1 MGEYQEMYNK
11 TDRYSSNNKTGNPGY
26 GQTSSSRRRSSGQG
40 PRQDRFGKGPKDKD
54 FSKKDRNKSEKDR
67 DIRASLPDAAEI
79 KNLLGIVSDYRVI
92 KLTPIGAFLSPCV
105 SDGPDPSEVS
115 RFEILLPQN
124 EFADS
129 ELKRGDIIQAFT
141 YLDSEDRP
149 VSTLRTPYL
158 SLGGLALLKCSQAS
172 DFGAFLE
179 WGLMKD
185 LFLPFKEQTYKV
197 KAGDEVLVTLYM
209 DKSSRLCA
217 SMKVYKLLKTDSPYN
232 PGDHVTGLVYQLSDR
247 FGAYIAVD
255 DIYSARIPEK
265 DLVKTIKIGDR
276 PTLRVSKVL
285 PDGKL
290 ELSMREPAYMQLSD
304 DCERIMAELNKTKN
318 GFLPY
323 HDKTESLIL
332 KTKFNMSKNAF
343 KRAIGH
349 LYKQGKINISED
361 GISLAASD

>member
-1 MGEYQEMYNK
+1 MTRYNNNRQK
-11 TDRYSSNNKTGNPGY
+11 TNTSKQGKFSRKSSAAPQKTE
-26 GQTSSSRRRSSGQG
+26 
-40 PRQDRFGKGPKDKD
+40 
-54 FSKKDRNKSEKDR
+54 KKNSDSVK
-67 DIRASLPDAAEI
+67 DIRSSLPDAAEI
-79 KNLLGIVSDYRVI
+79 KNLLGTISDFRIV
-92 KLTPIGAFLSPCV
+92 KLIPIGAFLTPIAPT
-105 SDGPDPSEVS
+105 GQNNGEAAGN
-115 RFEILLPQN
+115 FEILLPKN
-124 EFADS
+124 EYADKT
-129 ELKRGDIIQAFT
+129 LRRGDILQAFT

-149 VSTLRTPYL
+149 VATLRTPAI
-158 SLGGLALLKCSQAS
+158 SLGGLALLKCNQATTL
-172 DFGAFLE
+172 GAFLD

-185 LFLPFKEQTYKV
+185 LFLPFNEQTYKV
-197 KAGDEVLVTLYM
+197 KAGDEVLVTMYM

-217 SMKVYKLLKTDSPYN
+217 SMKVYKLLKTNSDYK

-255 DIYSARIPEK
+255 DIYSARIPAK
-265 DLVKTIKIGDR
+265 DLVKSLRIGER

-290 ELSMREPAYMQLSD
+290 ELSMREPAHLQLSD
-304 DCERIMAELNKTKN
+304 DCELILNELKNAKN

-349 LYKQGKINISED
+349 LYKQGLIEIYEN
-361 GISLAASD
+361 GIELK

>member
-1 MGEYQEMYNK
+1 MDPNGTEGSAG
-11 TDRYSSNNKTGNPGY
+11 SSL
-26 GQTSSSRRRSSGQG
+26 SG
-40 PRQDRFGKGPKDKD
+40 
-54 FSKKDRNKSEKDR
+54 
-67 DIRASLPDAAEI
+67 
-79 KNLLGIVSDYRVI
+79 
-92 KLTPIGAFLSPCV
+92 
-105 SDGPDPSEVS
+105 
-115 RFEILLPQN
+115 FEILLPKN
-124 EFADS
+124 EFVDKS
-129 ELKRGDIIQAFT
+129 LRRGDLIQAYT

-149 VSTLRTPYL
+149 VATLRTPAI
-158 SLGGLALLKCSQAS
+158 SLGGLALLKCNQATPL
-172 DFGAFLE
+172 GAFLD

-185 LFLPFKEQTYKV
+185 LFLPFNEQTYKV
-197 KAGDEVLVTLYM
+197 KAGDEVLVTMYM

-217 SMKVYKLLKTDSPYN
+217 SMKVYKLLKTDSSYK

-255 DIYSARIPEK
+255 DIYSARIPAK
-265 DLVKTIKIGDR
+265 DLVKSLRIGER

-290 ELSMREPAYMQLSD
+290 ELSMREPAHLQLSD
-304 DCERIMAELNKTKN
+304 DCELILNELKNAKN

-349 LYKQGKINISED
+349 LYKQGLIEIYEN
-361 GISLAASD
+361 GIELK

>member
-1 MGEYQEMYNK
+1 MYNK
-11 TDRYSSNNKTGNPGY
+11 TDRYSKSRKTDNTGYKKASASGKYGNKKSGTNDRYNKT
-26 GQTSSSRRRSSGQG
+26 
-40 PRQDRFGKGPKDKD
+40 DK
-54 FSKKDRNKSEKDR
+54 RTAAPKSEGTGTK
-67 DIRASLPDAAEI
+67 DIRSSLPDAAEI
-79 KNLLGIVSDYRVI
+79 KGLLGTVSDFRI
-92 KLTPIGAFLSPCV
+92 NKLTPIGAFLTPM
-105 SDGPDPSEVS
+105 DPNGTEGSAGS
-115 RFEILLPQN
+115 SLSGFEILLPKN
-124 EFADS
+124 EFVDKS
-129 ELKRGDIIQAFT
+129 LRRGDLIQAYT

-149 VSTLRTPYL
+149 VATLRTPAI
-158 SLGGLALLKCSQAS
+158 SLGGLALLKCNQATPL
-172 DFGAFLE
+172 GAFLD

-185 LFLPFKEQTYKV
+185 LFLPFNEQTYKV
-197 KAGDEVLVTLYM
+197 KAGDEVLVTMYM

-217 SMKVYKLLKTDSPYN
+217 SMKVYKLLKTDSSYK

-255 DIYSARIPEK
+255 DIYFARIPAK
-265 DLVKTIKIGDR
+265 DLVKSLRIGER

-290 ELSMREPAYMQLSD
+290 ELSMREPAHLQLSD
-304 DCERIMAELNKTKN
+304 DCELILNELKNAKN

-349 LYKQGKINISED
+349 LYKQGLIEIYEN
-361 GISLAASD
+361 GIELK